1 MSQADTRVDTPTSG
15 LVKPLLPL
23 AVATFAV
30 GTDAFVI
37 AGLLPAIAADIDV
50 SVAAAGQLVR

>member
-1 MSQADTRVDTPTSG
+1 MSQADARGRGRPSG
-15 LVKPLLPL
+15 LVKALLPL

-37 AGLLPAIAADIDV
+37 AGLLPAIASDLGRV
-50 SVAAAGQLVR
+50 